1 MRIKMLEK
9 YGRLEAGLEYDVDDG
24 TARSL
29 QEMGKAQPAEVRAKR
44 KARRR
49 RK

>member
-1 MRIKMLEK
+1 MARIKMLEK
-9 YGRLEAGLEYDVDDG
+9 YGRLEVGEEYEVDDS

-29 QEMGKAQPAEVRAKR
+29 QEMGKAQPAVARKH
-44 KARRR
+44 KARRK